1 VTFAI
6 ARPVQWVVS
15 PGGSASGQ
23 SHDPLGHLWAERL
36 NPRGTG
42 LVAQQA
48 IEALLGEPFLPAPD
62 NRLAL
67 GGVAHDRHRA
77 ESVGGGQ
84 HDPGAPN
91 VLLWAVAVRH
101 DGFGA
106 ITFSGSHFYDD
117 PGAHRTDSHVESPMG
132 IHFRTRPSRSIH

>member
-6 ARPVQWVVS
+6 ARPVQRVARRF
-15 PGGSASGQ
+15 GERQ
-23 SHDPLGHLWAERL
+23 SHDPLGHLWAEGL
-36 NPRGTG
+36 NPRGPG

-48 IEALLGEPFLPAPD
+48 VDALLGKPFLPAPD

-77 ESVGGGQ
+77 EPVGGGQ
-84 HDPGAPN
+84 HDPSAPD

-101 DGFGA
+101 DGFEA
-106 ITFSGSHFYDD
+106 ITFSGGHFYDD
-117 PGAHRTDSHVESPMG
+117 PSAHHPDSHVESPMG